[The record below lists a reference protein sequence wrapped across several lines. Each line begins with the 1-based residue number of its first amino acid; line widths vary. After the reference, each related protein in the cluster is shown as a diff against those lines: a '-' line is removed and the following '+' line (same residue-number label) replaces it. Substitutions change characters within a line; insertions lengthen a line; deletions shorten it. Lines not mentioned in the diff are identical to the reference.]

1 MAVDSQASERATLR
15 QLPNSTVVER
25 LPVLLLIGVMLI
37 AVASVGLLQVSQTS
51 HLTTIGYEL
60 RSLET
65 ERSAISARVRLLEAE
80 IANIARIDQVRN
92 EAIERLGMSE
102 PTETL
107 RISVAVPA
115 PHIIPMPKRYVA
127 SAQILDPSPRSW
139 WELLLHKLPR
149 FNSTVR

>member
-107 RISVAVPA
+107 RIAVTVPA

-127 SAQILDPSPRSW
+127 SEQILDPSPRSW
-139 WELLLHKLPR
+139 WELLLYKLPR